1 MKKKKENVPVTNATG
16 TIVPNKKKKNPI
28 LTKDGKLAPGFRLF
42 LMALPLFVYIFI
54 FAYRPVAGLRYAFY
68 NYKPPKNLT
77 DCDFVGFQHF
87 TNLVT
92 NPAMQKNIVR
102 VVKNTLGMALLGTAL
117 NWIPMVFAMFL
128 MEIRHIKY
136 RKLVQII
143 TTIPNFISWV
153 IIYSIAF
160 SLFSSSYGMLNN
172 VLSAINENWQR
183 VNFLGDPSHMWIK
196 MWAWGTWKGLGYGAI
211 VYISTITGIDQE
223 LYEAASIDGA
233 GRFQKMRYITLPA
246 LIPLYIVLFVM
257 GFANLFSSGVDKLY
271 AFQTSLNRETLET
284 IDLYIFN
291 QGIGSGNFSMS
302 TAVGIVQSI
311 VSLVLLTVANNVS
324 KRFREGQ
331 GVF

>member
-153 IIYSIAF
+153 IIYSLAF
-160 SLFSSSYGMLNN
+160 SQMGHLERTG
-172 VLSAINENWQR
+172 VRCHR
-183 VNFLGDPSHMWIK
+183 VYFHHHRNRP
-196 MWAWGTWKGLGYGAI
+196 GTLRG
-211 VYISTITGIDQE
+211 
-223 LYEAASIDGA
+223 
-233 GRFQKMRYITLPA
+233 
-246 LIPLYIVLFVM
+246 
-257 GFANLFSSGVDKLY
+257 
-271 AFQTSLNRETLET
+271 SLH
-284 IDLYIFN
+284 
-291 QGIGSGNFSMS
+291 
-302 TAVGIVQSI
+302 
-311 VSLVLLTVANNVS
+311 
-324 KRFREGQ
+324 
-331 GVF
+331 